1 MKALFIKVIPAL
13 FVLIWASGFVVAQQ
27 IKGDIDPV
35 IFLGTRCLISAAI
48 FFVIG
53 QLLKE
58 KLPEFSTFVKL
69 FCIGVLTQGLYL
81 SCSYLAV
88 GKGLPPGIMA
98 LIGSLQPPL
107 TAIFASKLYHESIN
121 RNIVIGM
128 MLGVFGVGLAIMPS
142 LNTGNANTNVDALI
156 GALIGLV
163 ALFSMTAGI
172 LLQKSSVAKVGLMT
186 SSGVQMTGAV
196 ITDII
201 LVLMLGE
208 SLITINANTILS
220 LAYAVLIL
228 SVAGNS
234 MLLYMVRNG
243 SVTKTTS
250 LLFLVPPTAS
260 IQAYFLFGNTL
271 SPLQITGFILAIS
284 GVYLSRR
291 K

>member
-1 MKALFIKVIPAL
+1 MKSLFIKVIPAL
-13 FVLIWASGFVVAQQ
+13 FVFIWASGFVVAQQ

-35 IFLGTRCLISAAI
+35 IFLGTRCLFSAVI
-48 FFVIG
+48 FFIIG

-58 KLPEFSTFVKL
+58 KFPEFSAFIKL

-121 RNIVIGM
+121 RHIVIGM
-128 MLGVFGVGLAIMPS
+128 ILGVLGVGFAITPS
-142 LNTGNANTNVDALI
+142 LNSGDASANTDSLI
-156 GALIGLV
+156 GVLIGLV

-186 SSGVQMTGAV
+186 SSGIQMTGAV
-196 ITDII
+196 ITDLI

-208 SLITINANTILS
+208 SLIHFNMNTVLS

-228 SVAGNS
+228 SVAGS
-234 MLLYMVRNG
+234 TMLLYMVRNG

-250 LLFLVPPTAS
+250 LLFLVPPVAS

-271 SPLQITGFILAIS
+271 SPLQLTGFILAIT

-291 K
+291 

>member
-1 MKALFIKVIPAL
+1 MKSLFIKIIPAL
-13 FVLIWASGFVVAQQ
+13 FVIIWASGFVVAEQ

-35 IFLGTRCLISAAI
+35 IFLGIRCLLSAII
-48 FFVIG
+48 FFAIG
-53 QLLKE
+53 WLLREKFPQLTTTF
-58 KLPEFSTFVKL
+58 KLL
-69 FCIGVLTQGLYL
+69 IIGVLTQGLYL

-107 TAIFASKLYHESIN
+107 TAIVASKLYHENIN
-121 RNIVIGM
+121 RNIIIGM
-128 MLGVFGVGLAIMPS
+128 ILGVLGVGFAITPS
-142 LNTGNANTNVDALI
+142 LNTGDMNANQQGLI
-156 GALIGLV
+156 GALIGFV
-163 ALFSMTAGI
+163 ALLSMTAGI

-186 SSGVQMTGAV
+186 SSGIQMTGAV
-196 ITDII
+196 VTDII
-201 LVLMLGE
+201 LVWALGE
-208 SLITINANTILS
+208 SLILWNTNTLLS

-250 LLFLVPPTAS
+250 LLFLVPPVAS

-271 SPLQITGFILAIS
+271 SLLQIIGFTTAII

-291 K
+291 